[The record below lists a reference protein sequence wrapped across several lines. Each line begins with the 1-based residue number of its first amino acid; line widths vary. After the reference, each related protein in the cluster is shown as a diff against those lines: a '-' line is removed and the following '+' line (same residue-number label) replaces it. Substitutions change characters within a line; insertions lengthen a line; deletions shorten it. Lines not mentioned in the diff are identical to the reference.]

1 VDGIVVGVDGS
12 PGGDAALR
20 WAVGEARLRRTTVH
34 AVHAFEVS
42 SPALGA
48 MPVGAPGAALAGFST
63 EQQEQQ
69 RQLAADTARAV
80 VTKALERTKAAES
93 GVEVD
98 ARVVEGEP
106 GRALADLA
114 CDAELLVVGSHG
126 HGAVHELLLGS
137 VSHACTRHARCPVV
151 VMPPVEGRD

>member
-1 VDGIVVGVDGS
+1 MDGIIVGIDGS
-12 PGGDAALR
+12 PGSDAALR
-20 WAVGEARLRRTTVH
+20 WAVDEGRLRKTTVH
-34 AVHAFEVS
+34 AVHVFEVPV
-42 SPALGA
+42 PALGA

-69 RQLAADTARAV
+69 RALAADAARAV
-80 VTKALERTKAAES
+80 VTAAIERTKAAEN

-126 HGAVHELLLGS
+126 HGVMHDLLLGS

-151 VMPPVEGRD
+151 VMPPLEGH